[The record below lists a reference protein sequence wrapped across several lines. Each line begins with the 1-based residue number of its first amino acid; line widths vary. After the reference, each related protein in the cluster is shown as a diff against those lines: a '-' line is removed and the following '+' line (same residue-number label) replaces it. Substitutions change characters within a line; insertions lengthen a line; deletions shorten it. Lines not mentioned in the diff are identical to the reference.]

1 MKDNFKIKRKNRGEV
16 EEAISVDLVNDIDV
30 GRKVKKS
37 EKEEGQTL

>member
-1 MKDNFKIKRKNRGEV
+1 MKDNFKVKRKNRGGV

-30 GRKVKKS
+30 RRKVKKS

>member
-1 MKDNFKIKRKNRGEV
+1 MKDNFKVKRKNRRGV

>member
-1 MKDNFKIKRKNRGEV
+1 MKDNFKVKRKDRGGV
-16 EEAISVDLVNDIDV
+16 EEVISVDLVNDIGV

>member
-1 MKDNFKIKRKNRGEV
+1 MKRKNKGGV
-16 EEAISVDLVNDIDV
+16 EEVISVDLVNIDSEYDIDV